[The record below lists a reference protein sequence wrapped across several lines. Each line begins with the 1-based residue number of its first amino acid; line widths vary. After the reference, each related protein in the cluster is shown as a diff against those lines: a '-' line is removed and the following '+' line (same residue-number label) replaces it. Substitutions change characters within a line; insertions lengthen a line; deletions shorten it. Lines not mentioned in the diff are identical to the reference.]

1 MRLINFLLG
10 SETESSSESETESED
25 TETDT
30 LSKAVHHDEI
40 PAE

>member
-30 LSKAVHHDEI
+30 FSKAVHHDEI